1 MADSNGGVESIRRSI
16 IALKTDPLKPRL
28 EQIRKQADDHG
39 SLARVCFLCTQA
51 QAGELKACKD
61 FRGAMW
67 QLGGSYEQTS
77 IQASF
82 QQSVLRQVVGDAK
95 ESFDNQL
102 KTQKLKDTIFAVNEQ
117 LTKAKKQ
124 GANSKELALSLHERG
139 LPILRSIQMMESLPE
154 DPKLHGMFWDFGYN
168 PSISMDEIR
177 NAAVV
182 HFNGNMKPWL
192 DIAMIQATLVEV
204 C

>member
-1 MADSNGGVESIRRSI
+1 
-16 IALKTDPLKPRL
+16 
-28 EQIRKQADDHG
+28 
-39 SLARVCFLCTQA
+39 
-51 QAGELKACKD
+51 
-61 FRGAMW
+61 MW

-124 GANSKELALSLHERG
+124 GANSKELALSLHEVDGR
-139 LPILRSIQMMESLPE
+139 E
-154 DPKLHGMFWDFGYN
+154 DC
-168 PSISMDEIR
+168 PS
-177 NAAVV
+177 
-182 HFNGNMKPWL
+182 
-192 DIAMIQATLVEV
+192 
-204 C
+204 

>member
-1 MADSNGGVESIRRSI
+1 MVNPRFPRSRIFASAIFISFCIFFATHSYSPHHTDSNGGVESIRRSI

-124 GANSKELALSLHERG
+124 GANSKELALSLHEVDGR
-139 LPILRSIQMMESLPE
+139 E
-154 DPKLHGMFWDFGYN
+154 DC
-168 PSISMDEIR
+168 PS
-177 NAAVV
+177 
-182 HFNGNMKPWL
+182 
-192 DIAMIQATLVEV
+192 
-204 C
+204 

>member
-1 MADSNGGVESIRRSI
+1 M
-16 IALKTDPLKPRL
+16 

-124 GANSKELALSLHERG
+124 GANSKELALSLHEVDGR
-139 LPILRSIQMMESLPE
+139 E
-154 DPKLHGMFWDFGYN
+154 DC
-168 PSISMDEIR
+168 PS
-177 NAAVV
+177 
-182 HFNGNMKPWL
+182 
-192 DIAMIQATLVEV
+192 
-204 C
+204 